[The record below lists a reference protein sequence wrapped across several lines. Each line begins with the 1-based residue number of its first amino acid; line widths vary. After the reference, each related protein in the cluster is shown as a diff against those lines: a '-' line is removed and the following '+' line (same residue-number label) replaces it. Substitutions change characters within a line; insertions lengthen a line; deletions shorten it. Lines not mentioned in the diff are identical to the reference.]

1 MHTIKTNSPCSH
13 ELGAFFL
20 VTTHTLSY
28 KTSNETSKTNH
39 PNTHSQCVLSKNNPI
54 TPIPIVVIVTITSI
68 PHKQCRDARLERP
81 LNQWVKKHNH
91 LSLTSH
97 RTQHAASLQPK
108 LPKTQMRNPL

>member
-81 LNQWVKKHNH
+81 LNQWVKKNIIIC
-91 LSLTSH
+91 L
-97 RTQHAASLQPK
+97 
-108 LPKTQMRNPL
+108 